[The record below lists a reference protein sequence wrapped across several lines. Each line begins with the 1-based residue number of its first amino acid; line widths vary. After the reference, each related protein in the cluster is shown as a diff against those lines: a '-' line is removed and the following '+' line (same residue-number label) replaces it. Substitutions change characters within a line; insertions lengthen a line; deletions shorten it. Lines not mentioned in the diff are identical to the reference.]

1 MRAAL
6 RLLAGHPLRLAAAA
20 TLAAAMVLAGM
31 GLLSTSGYL
40 IGRAALH
47 PDTVLALMVA
57 VTGVRFF
64 GLARAAVRYAER
76 LVSHDLTLRVLASL
90 RRHVYARLV
99 PLAPLTLNRH
109 RSADLLGRLVADV
122 DELQTVYL
130 KLVVPMLAAV
140 LVTTVAVVLV
150 ALLSLPAAA
159 VTLALL
165 LAAGL
170 ALPGLLARIERPLG
184 RREAALHA
192 RRRVLLLD
200 TLQGAEELWVYGRSA
215 DYRSRLAA
223 LDAELGRLAARRAH
237 LEGLRDGVGTLLG
250 LAAPW
255 AAVVAA
261 LPQVSSGALAPL
273 LLVPLALGVG
283 GAFEATAPLAEAFER
298 WARSRSAA
306 ARIQQVLDQPPRVR
320 DPQRPAPLP
329 ESAIL
334 RVSGVGFDYDGRHAL
349 EEVDVTVAPG
359 RRVAV
364 VGATGSGKTTLV
376 RLLER
381 FTDPTQGTVT
391 LGGID
396 LRSLRQEDVRARLG
410 VVPQHV
416 TLFQASV
423 RANLAIAC
431 PGAPDDAL
439 WEALSGAAL
448 DERIAALPDGL
459 DTLLGEYGSRL
470 SMGERQRLAIARA
483 LLKGAPLLLLDE
495 PTAHLDTVTERRVL
509 HALLAPRVDRG
520 VLLVT
525 HRLVGL
531 EDVDEIVV
539 LEDGRVTQRGRHHVL
554 ASEPGPYRRL
564 LQAPWTRLEDE
575 APTSPLPG
583 VRSS

>member
-6 RLLAGHPLRLAAAA
+6 RLLSGHPWRLAAAA
-20 TLAAAMVLAGM
+20 ALASAMVLAGV

-40 IGRAALH
+40 IARAALH

-64 GLARAAVRYAER
+64 GLARAGVRYAER
-76 LVSHDLTLRVLASL
+76 LVSHDLTLRVLAAL
-90 RRHVYARLV
+90 RRRVYARLV
-99 PLAPLTLNRH
+99 PLAPLTLHQH
-109 RSADLLGRLVADV
+109 RSADLLGRLIADV
-122 DELQTVYL
+122 DELQTVVL

-140 LVTTVAVVLV
+140 LVAAVTVALV
-150 ALLSLPAAA
+150 ALMSLPAAT
-159 VTLALL
+159 VTLALF
-165 LAAGL
+165 LASGL
-170 ALPGLLARIERPLG
+170 ALPGLLALIERPLG

-200 TLQGAEELWVYGRSA
+200 TLQGAQELWVYGRSA
-215 DYRSRLAA
+215 DYRARLAE
-223 LDAELGRLAARRAH
+223 LDALLGRLAARRAR
-237 LEGLRDGVGTLLG
+237 LEGLRDGAGTLLG

-261 LPQVSSGALAPL
+261 LPQVSSGTLAPL

-298 WARSRSAA
+298 WARTRAAA
-306 ARIQQVLDQPPRVR
+306 ARIEQVLGQPPRVR
-320 DPQRPAPLP
+320 DPRQPVSPP
-329 ESAIL
+329 EGSGL
-334 RVSGVGFDYDGRHAL
+334 RMSGVGFDYGGRPVL
-349 EEVDVTVAPG
+349 EAIDLTVAPG

-364 VGATGSGKTTLV
+364 VGASGSGKSTLL

-381 FTDPTQGTVT
+381 FADPTRGTVA

-410 VVPQHV
+410 VVPQQV

-423 RANLAIAC
+423 RANLAIAR

-439 WEALSGAAL
+439 WKALAAAAL
-448 DERIAALPDGL
+448 DKRVAELPNGL
-459 DTLLGEYGSRL
+459 DTVVGEHGSQL

-495 PTAHLDTVTERRVL
+495 PTAHLDAVTEQRVL
-509 HALLAPRVDRG
+509 GTLLERRNDRG
-520 VLLVT
+520 VLLAT
-525 HRLVGL
+525 HRLAGL

-539 LEDGRVTQRGRHHVL
+539 LDGGRVAQRGTHPAL
-554 ASEPGPYRRL
+554 ADEPGPYRRF
-564 LQAPWTRLEDE
+564 LEAERTGLD
-575 APTSPLPG
+575 AGPPRVPSA
-583 VRSS
+583 